1 MFEMQTY
8 VTGVAH
14 KCMGAKMALK
24 LNRHRNPA
32 INCWRT
38 LKLHHLKNGAD
49 HKYSV
54 IGPNV

>member
-1 MFEMQTY
+1 M
-8 VTGVAH
+8 H
-14 KCMGAKMALK
+14 KCIRAKIVLTSTLPKVASVFMIGVEI
-24 LNRHRNPA
+24 PA

-38 LKLHHLKNGAD
+38 LKLHHFKNGAD